1 MPRELS
7 LLKKALFMMFLGIS
21 ISAKSEKPPESV
33 MRNIDSLTTIH
44 AALSMCVNGADRT
57 LISANE
63 SYARRKL
70 MIEIEELVRNTAAHY
85 KTDVLYS
92 AFIISSME
100 YSKNEELKKQIKNK
114 YKNSCSHQLFYDSD
128 KILLEAQIQFP
139 KYFNKK

>member
-1 MPRELS
+1 MRRELS
-7 LLKKALFMMFLGIS
+7 LLKKALFLVFLGIS

-44 AALSMCVNGADRT
+44 AALSMCVNGADRK
-57 LISANE
+57 LISENE

-70 MIEIEELVRNTAAHY
+70 MIEIEELVRNTAAQY

-114 YKNSCSHQLFYDSD
+114 YKNSCSYQLFYDSD
-128 KILLEAQIQFP
+128 KIFLEAQIQFP

>member
-1 MPRELS
+1 VQKNLIIKIVLFWTASGTTLS
-7 LLKKALFMMFLGIS
+7 AR
-21 ISAKSEKPPESV
+21 AEKPPESV
-33 MRNIDSLTTIH
+33 MRNIDSLSTIH
-44 AALSMCVNGADRT
+44 AALSMCVNGADRK

-85 KTDVLYS
+85 KTDVLHS

-100 YSKNEELKKQIKNK
+100 YSKNEELKKQIKHK
-114 YKNSCSHQLFYDSD
+114 YKNSCSYQLFYDSD

-139 KYFNKK
+139 KYLNKK